1 MRSPLKMG
9 DAKLVDSMMLD
20 GLIDAFHGYHMGI
33 TGDCIDHISFPIGRY
48 LISVSIVH
56 KLPIL

>member
-1 MRSPLKMG
+1 MG

-33 TGDCIDHISFPIGRY
+33 TGNCMNYIFFDVGCCAFQ
-48 LISVSIVH
+48 
-56 KLPIL
+56 